1 MADTSQL
8 VAVYEGSTDSEH
20 FVGTGFTG
28 QCGSGGRG
36 RRAAVSPSVSLCVS
50 GSLRL
55 AKVAPPS
62 RRQQLQ
68 QPGPPQDDVGGA
80 WGQAHVRPHVCSLSL
95 EQIMGATQ
103 KEAGGRSSLPKDV
116 VGGAGGQ
123 NARRV
128 QKAVVKRVAAG
139 ARRACGQP
147 SSAARGLCC
156 LSHAVHAPGLP
167 HLQAEAEPRPPE
179 VALGALTPW
188 TPCASRELE
197 PAGDRPL
204 RC

>member
-1 MADTSQL
+1 MKAARIRNISSAQGL
-8 VAVYEGSTDSEH
+8 LGSVALGAEGAGLRCLPLSL
-20 FVGTGFTG
+20 
-28 QCGSGGRG
+28 
-36 RRAAVSPSVSLCVS
+36 SVSRALS
-50 GSLRL
+50 AWPRWHL
-55 AKVAPPS
+55 PPS
-62 RRQQLQ
+62 LPWQQFQ
-68 QPGPPQDDVGGA
+68 QPGPPKDDVGGA
-80 WGQAHVRPHVCSLSL
+80 WRQAHVRPHVCSLSMEL
-95 EQIMGATQ
+95 IMGTTQ

-156 LSHAVHAPGLP
+156 LSHAVHAPGLL

-197 PAGDRPL
+197 PAGHQPL